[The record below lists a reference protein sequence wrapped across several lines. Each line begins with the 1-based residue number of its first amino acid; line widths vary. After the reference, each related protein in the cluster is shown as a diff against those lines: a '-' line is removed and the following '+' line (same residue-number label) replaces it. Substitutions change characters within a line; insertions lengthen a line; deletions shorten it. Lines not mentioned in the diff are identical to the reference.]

1 MNGLCLCQDIQMAT
15 RHTDRHSA
23 SPIISKMQTKTTM
36 RCHLTAERMA
46 KINNTRNNRCWWG
59 YGEEGVPLH
68 SCWACENVQPLWKT
82 VWRVLK
88 NLKIG
93 DPWWRSGLVPAF
105 GPGCDLGKPG
115 SNPTLG
121 AWYIEPASPS
131 ACVSA
136 SLCDYIKIIWKKKLK
151 IELPSDSKIK
161 QLGIYPEDTKVV

>member
-1 MNGLCLCQDIQMAT
+1 MNELCLCQDIQMAT
-15 RHTDRHSA
+15 RHTERPSA
-23 SPIISKMQTKTTM
+23 SLISTEKQTKTTM
-36 RCHLTAERMA
+36 RCHLTAVIMA

-59 YGEEGVPLH
+59 YGEGGAPLH
-68 SCWACENVQPLWKT
+68 SCWAWENVQPLWKT

-105 GPGCDLGKPG
+105 GPGRDLGKPG

-121 AWYIEPASPS
+121 SRYIGPASPS

-136 SLCDYIKIIWKKKLK
+136 SLCDYHKNNLKKEVKNRATLWFK
-151 IELPSDSKIK
+151 N
-161 QLGIYPEDTKVV
+161 